1 MTSLKGRPKVRGR
14 SQGDQLSAARRCWR
28 AQFLRCRSVGNVTT
42 NLSCFSETDHL
53 IIDFGKNT
61 YEHRIEFGF
70 DCVPAQFVRE
80 VVSSLLVEKNAFASV
95 SKDVSTGDSLTVL
108 TKGTGSEDAPF
119 HQLKFARDKVILWCG
134 WHTPYEHW
142 QKWRSE
148 LLPDILAGLAKMPNE
163 FVSAFVSQGI
173 SSVPFQRLKRAEVV
187 PELEPIRQLYRRF
200 LPPDLL

>member
-1 MTSLKGRPKVRGR
+1 
-14 SQGDQLSAARRCWR
+14 
-28 AQFLRCRSVGNVTT
+28 
-42 NLSCFSETDHL
+42 
-53 IIDFGKNT
+53 
-61 YEHRIEFGF
+61 
-70 DCVPAQFVRE
+70 
-80 VVSSLLVEKNAFASV
+80 
-95 SKDVSTGDSLTVL
+95 L

-200 LPPDLL
+200 LPPDLLKRGSGASRFSDEEGDHIVEWSAVVNPVLPNEEAFTFTLREKFVEGRTQTLKDGLRTHLVQFEKLLEGFHSTL